1 MDGVQAGE
9 HTKCL
14 DLFQV
19 ASLPGTGKSFCDCAI
34 LLEVWDAGG
43 LLQTNI
49 AIPEGSCVS
58 IPSIGGGIQ
67 AKVVSCQ
74 RDDFGFMV
82 EIAVSDPKWFPGGYV
97 PPHVLQAR
105 ADS

>member
-1 MDGVQAGE
+1 VQSGE

-19 ASLPGTGKSFCDCAI
+19 ASPPGTGKSCDCAI
-34 LLEVWDAGG
+34 LLEVWSAGG
-43 LLQTNI
+43 LLQTNL
-49 AIPEGSCVS
+49 AIPEGTVIT
-58 IPSIGGGIQ
+58 IPSIGNGIQ

-82 EIAVSDPKWFPGGYV
+82 EIAVCDPRWFPAGYT
-97 PPHVLQAR
+97 PPHVLHER
-105 ADS
+105 